1 MRKIVYPI
9 LQWIDTGKWIDIL
22 ERKSFELLG
31 NKIMDYPR
39 EKLQEL

>member
-1 MRKIVYPI
+1 
-9 LQWIDTGKWIDIL
+9 L

-39 EKLQEL
+39 EKLQELWF